1 MKKDSYCLRI
11 NGTNLYFKS
20 LEGVKEWFI
29 KCGVKKRLVLE
40 DEEYLE
46 LDNLLD
52 IVCEGEIEI
61 YNDCMCE
68 MGDEYC
74 NIELDV
80 IDFED

>member
-20 LEGVKEWFI
+20 FEGVKNWFI

-46 LDNLLD
+46 LDDLLD
-52 IVCEGEIEI
+52 IVCEGERFI
-61 YNDCMCE
+61 YNECMIE
-68 MGDEYC
+68 MGDDYC
-74 NIELDV
+74 EIELDV
-80 IDFED
+80 ISYED